1 VSFGNTSGPVE
12 SFGLG
17 LLAQK
22 GSLFVTRPTLFNYAS
37 TPETL
42 RAMAA
47 ELFDLVLRGSIQPDV
62 RQTFAL
68 RDAADAHRAIESRST
83 TGATVLLP

>member
-1 VSFGNTSGPVE
+1 
-12 SFGLG
+12 
-17 LLAQK
+17 
-22 GSLFVTRPTLFNYAS
+22 
-37 TPETL
+37 
-42 RAMAA
+42 
-47 ELFDLVLRGSIQPDV
+47 LRGSIQPDV

>member
-1 VSFGNTSGPVE
+1 VSFGNSSGPVE
-12 SFGLG
+12 SFNLA

-22 GSLFVTRPTLFNYAS
+22 GSLYVTRPTLFTYAN
-37 TPETL
+37 TPKTL

-47 ELFDLVLRGSIQPDV
+47 ELFELILDGKIQADV

-68 RDAADAHRAIESRST
+68 RDAAEAHRALASRST